1 MWRPDGKHADC
12 ETVNLLN
19 RRVTAGQTETSRCQ
33 FICLSIQ
40 LCNSPLTPRGWTGCT
55 LTTYSNLEQILKQVM
70 SAGAAVDHPESF
82 GFIVL

>member
-1 MWRPDGKHADC
+1 MWRPDGKRAEC
-12 ETVNLLN
+12 ETVNVLN

-33 FICLSIQ
+33 FIRLSIQ
-40 LCNSPLTPRGWTGCT
+40 LCNSPLTPPGWTGCI
-55 LTTYSNLEQILKQVM
+55 LTTYFNPEQILKHVM